1 MERIVFLDRGGISV
15 PLRPPCFPH
24 QWQEYPDT
32 RPEDVVGRLA
42 DATIAITDQVAISA
56 EHLAE
61 LPQLRLIAVAATGV
75 DHVDLDAC
83 RHQGVTVVNV
93 RNWSVSVPEH
103 VFSLI
108 LALRRNL
115 LTYHDVVQ
123 GGAWQRSEGYL
134 VQVEPMPRSLS
145 GATLGIIGVGALGSA
160 VATLGEAFGMEVLYA
175 ERKGAAEVR
184 SDRTP
189 FEEVLAKSDVL
200 VLLCPLT
207 EESRGMIGAAELKLM
222 PRHAILI
229 NCGRGGLLDEAA
241 LAQALKEGVIAGAG
255 LDVLTQEPPRDGSPL
270 LDLKQPNLIVTPHVA
285 WISDRSSAT
294 LAEQVIGNVEGFVL
308 GHPRNLVV

>member
-1 MERIVFLDRGGISV
+1 MHRIVFLDRGGLEV

-24 QWQEYPDT
+24 HWQDYADT
-32 RPEDVVGRLA
+32 KPEEVASRLA
-42 DATIAITDQVAISA
+42 GATIAVTDQVAITA

-75 DHVDLDAC
+75 NHIDLDAC
-83 RHQGVTVVNV
+83 RHQGVSVVNV

-103 VFSLI
+103 VFALI

-115 LTYHDVVQ
+115 IAYHEVIQ

-145 GATLGIIGVGALGSA
+145 GATLGVVGVGNLGSA
-160 VATLGEAFGMEVLYA
+160 VSALAEAFGMEVLCA
-175 ERKGAAEVR
+175 ERKGAPEVR
-184 SDRTP
+184 AGRTA

-207 EESRGMIGAAELKLM
+207 EESRGMIGAAELALM
-222 PRHAILI
+222 PHHAILV
-229 NCGRGGLLDEAA
+229 NCGRGGLVDEAA
-241 LAQALKEGVIAGAG
+241 LAKALESGAIAGAG

-285 WISDRSSAT
+285 WISDRSLAT
-294 LAEQVIGNVEGFVL
+294 LAEQVILNLEGYVL